1 MHCVGAF
8 VDIDEDRLRAT
19 ISNGLSR
26 CHEGAWDRDYFI
38 AQADPTSQQW
48 QPNRFG
54 SATQTNRI
62 VAFAKG
68 SECLLKIR
76 DRRAAGENATIDHF
90 GDRSFK
96 MAPQRS
102 VMGFK
107 I

>member
-1 MHCVGAF
+1 MASAVAMKVLGT
-8 VDIDEDRLRAT
+8 VIT
-19 ISNGLSR
+19 SSPGPTPQ
-26 CHEGAWDRDYFI
+26 
-38 AQADPTSQQW
+38 AQQC

-54 SATQTNRI
+54 SATQTNGV

-68 SECLLKIR
+68 GECLLKIR
-76 DRRAAGENATIDHF
+76 DCRAAGENATIDHF